1 MKLVHLIELFSTWN
15 LLRLSGFLA
24 FFYMTVAVSFG
35 MLFSLKSIKI
45 NKSLFLNI
53 HFASGWIG
61 FLASVFHGIILWWNN
76 YLEYSLAEIVIPFI
90 STYKPI
96 SSGLGTLSLL
106 FFLVIWLSGDFWL
119 KYLKGKV
126 WRYIHLLVYPAWL
139 LMFVHGIWIGTSTG
153 TTWATVMYGGSF
165 VLIFFLLGLKL
176 NEQFGM
182 KKVPLKTR
190 SK

>member
-1 MKLVHLIELFSTWN
+1 MKLLHWVELLSTWN

-24 FFYMTVAVSFG
+24 FFYMTLAVSFG
-35 MLFSLKSIKI
+35 MLFSMKSIKI

-53 HFASGWIG
+53 HLASGWFG
-61 FLASVFHGIILWWNN
+61 FLTSFFHGLILWWND
-76 YLEYSLAEIVIPFI
+76 YMEYSFVEILIPFI

-96 SSGLGTLSLL
+96 SSGLGSLSLL
-106 FFLVIWLSGDFWL
+106 LFLVVWLSSDFWMKFL
-119 KYLKGKV
+119 KRKV
-126 WRYIHLLVYPAWL
+126 WKSIHLLVYPAWL
-139 LMFVHGIWIGTSTG
+139 LMFAHGIWIGTDTE

-165 VLIFFLLGLKL
+165 VLILFLLGLKL

-182 KKVPLKTR
+182 KKMPLKTR